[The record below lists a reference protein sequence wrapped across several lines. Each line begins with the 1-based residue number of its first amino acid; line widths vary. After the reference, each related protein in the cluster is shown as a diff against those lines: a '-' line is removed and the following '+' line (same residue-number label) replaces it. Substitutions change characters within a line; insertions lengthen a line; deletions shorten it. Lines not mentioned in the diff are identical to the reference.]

1 MGGRDRVRARVRVR
15 VRVRV
20 RARIRVRVRVR
31 VRVGATIRR
40 PARIGRR
47 ETRPRGRPLVVCGGT
62 TAEARDET
70 LGGAQSGSHCSG
82 RRTSLPKKV
91 SACASDGAGH
101 GGRPGA

>member
-1 MGGRDRVRARVRVR
+1 MGATWIRVRVRVRVRVRARARVRVR

-82 RRTSLPKKV
+82 NGS
-91 SACASDGAGH
+91 G
-101 GGRPGA
+101 